1 VVASPQKEVEEK
13 PAVEEGGNVSSQA
26 RFEPQAALSHSPP
39 PPSTALSTPTK
50 MEKPDRIEDA
60 FPISDQNPQ
69 PVYPRQAIRRNY
81 QGTVLLHVLVDEKG
95 RPTKVELIQSSGFF
109 LLDQS
114 AMDSVRRWRFQP
126 ATRNGHPIAKWSKL
140 PIIFELH

>member
-1 VVASPQKEVEEK
+1 
-13 PAVEEGGNVSSQA
+13 
-26 RFEPQAALSHSPP
+26 
-39 PPSTALSTPTK
+39 

-95 RPTKVELIQSSGFF
+95 RPDMILGVARDVTQRARADARVTALEEQIAAAAPKGQLPAAPLNCSSISEPIMKVLAPPSRSG
-109 LLDQS
+109 
-114 AMDSVRRWRFQP
+114 
-126 ATRNGHPIAKWSKL
+126 ATTC
-140 PIIFELH
+140 